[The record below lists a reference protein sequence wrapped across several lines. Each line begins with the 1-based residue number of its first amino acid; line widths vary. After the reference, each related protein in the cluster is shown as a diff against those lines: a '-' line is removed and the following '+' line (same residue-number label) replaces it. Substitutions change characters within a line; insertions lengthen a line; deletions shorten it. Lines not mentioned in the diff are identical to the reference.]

1 MKVADKETKYEHFG
15 GTAYDPAWM
24 PSYMKVT
31 SRYSSYADPS
41 WTKDPKVLK
50 KHKIYWN
57 VEDRYDPNDSYW
69 IDLDARCAFEDAGEN
84 SGINTVHYTAFPNTS
99 VGWFEGAP
107 AENYELSKK
116 HPFLAKLK
124 GFDAGKYEKFMADIA
139 SENRLGLNKEQTDA
153 YDKDFA
159 DRYGKAITPER
170 YNELQRLQGTPE
182 YKRKLKE
189 YVAPWARDYSKQKTA
204 AVEHF
209 SGGLSGL
216 QWKPQYNKYTDKVVS
231 HVSVPSW
238 TNDTTTLRKHNILY
252 GYNDEADANDYDK
265 DLGRISKDARKA
277 FYSLGENSGITSQ
290 SYRALSDRQSIPFL
304 GTPAKAHDF
313 YKKHPTINK
322 LMGNPAKKYEN
333 FMQDINAK
341 NIKNFER
348 EAKYCNELSDRLGK
362 AITLERY
369 QELKPLIGTPEYNA
383 KIKEYVKPWVRNYS
397 KQKTAALAEELNP
410 VPKPKRDRSVF
421 QKFGD
426 TLSTNKAKHIV
437 GVAGGISGMLTGK
450 ELLHS
455 NLTPMR
461 ALGGVGVVGGAAL
474 GAKNI
479 YGLYNDYF
487 D

>member
-1 MKVADKETKYEHFG
+1 MINKDLYMMKVADEETTYEHFG

-24 PSYMKVT
+24 PSYMKTT
-31 SRYSSYADPS
+31 SRYSSYAEPS

-57 VEDRYDPNDSYW
+57 TDNYSDSNDSYW
-69 IDLDARCAFEDAGEN
+69 IDMDARDAFKDAGEN
-84 SGINTVHYTAFPNTS
+84 SGIKKVHYMAFPNTS

-139 SENRLGLNKEQTDA
+139 SKNRLSLNKEQTDA

-170 YNELQRLQGTPE
+170 YLELQKLQFGPE
-182 YKRKLKE
+182 YKKKLKE
-189 YVAPWARDYSKQKTA
+189 YVTPWARD
-204 AVEHF
+204 
-209 SGGLSGL
+209 
-216 QWKPQYNKYTDKVVS
+216 
-231 HVSVPSW
+231 
-238 TNDTTTLRKHNILY
+238 
-252 GYNDEADANDYDK
+252 
-265 DLGRISKDARKA
+265 
-277 FYSLGENSGITSQ
+277 
-290 SYRALSDRQSIPFL
+290 
-304 GTPAKAHDF
+304 
-313 YKKHPTINK
+313 
-322 LMGNPAKKYEN
+322 
-333 FMQDINAK
+333 
-341 NIKNFER
+341 
-348 EAKYCNELSDRLGK
+348 
-362 AITLERY
+362 
-369 QELKPLIGTPEYNA
+369 
-383 KIKEYVKPWVRNYS
+383 YS

-410 VPKPKRDRSVF
+410 VPKSKRKRSAF
-421 QKFGD
+421 QRFVD
-426 TLSTNKAKHIV
+426 TLSTNKAKHLA
-437 GVAGGISGMLTGK
+437 GVTGGISGMITGK

-487 D
+487 N

>member
-1 MKVADKETKYEHFG
+1 MINKDLYMMKVADEETTYEHFG

-24 PSYMKVT
+24 PSYMKTT
-31 SRYSSYADPS
+31 SRYSSYAEPS

-57 VEDRYDPNDSYW
+57 TDNYSDSNDSYW
-69 IDLDARCAFEDAGEN
+69 IDMDARDAFKDAGEN
-84 SGINTVHYTAFPNTS
+84 SGIKKVHYMAFPNTS

-139 SENRLGLNKEQTDA
+139 SKNRLGLNKEQTDA

-170 YNELQRLQGTPE
+170 YLELQKLQFGPE
-182 YKRKLKE
+182 YKKKLKE
-189 YVAPWARDYSKQKTA
+189 YVTPWARD
-204 AVEHF
+204 
-209 SGGLSGL
+209 
-216 QWKPQYNKYTDKVVS
+216 
-231 HVSVPSW
+231 
-238 TNDTTTLRKHNILY
+238 
-252 GYNDEADANDYDK
+252 
-265 DLGRISKDARKA
+265 
-277 FYSLGENSGITSQ
+277 
-290 SYRALSDRQSIPFL
+290 
-304 GTPAKAHDF
+304 
-313 YKKHPTINK
+313 
-322 LMGNPAKKYEN
+322 
-333 FMQDINAK
+333 
-341 NIKNFER
+341 
-348 EAKYCNELSDRLGK
+348 
-362 AITLERY
+362 
-369 QELKPLIGTPEYNA
+369 
-383 KIKEYVKPWVRNYS
+383 YS

-410 VPKPKRDRSVF
+410 VPKSKRKRSAF
-421 QKFGD
+421 QRFVD
-426 TLSTNKAKHIV
+426 TLSTNKAKHV
-437 GVAGGISGMLTGK
+437 AGVAGGISGMITGK

-461 ALGGVGVVGGAAL
+461 VLGGVGVVGGAAL

>member
-1 MKVADKETKYEHFG
+1 MINKDLYMQKVADKETKYEHFG

-139 SENRLGLNKEQTDA
+139 LKNRLGLNKEQTDA

-204 AVEHF
+204 A
-209 SGGLSGL
+209 
-216 QWKPQYNKYTDKVVS
+216 
-231 HVSVPSW
+231 
-238 TNDTTTLRKHNILY
+238 I
-252 GYNDEADANDYDK
+252 K
-265 DLGRISKDARKA
+265 D
-277 FYSLGENSGITSQ
+277 Q
-290 SYRALSDRQSIPFL
+290 LSD
-304 GTPAKAHDF
+304 TV
-313 YKKHPTINK
+313 Y
-322 LMGNPAKKYEN
+322 
-333 FMQDINAK
+333 
-341 NIKNFER
+341 
-348 EAKYCNELSDRLGK
+348 
-362 AITLERY
+362 
-369 QELKPLIGTPEYNA
+369 
-383 KIKEYVKPWVRNYS
+383 
-397 KQKTAALAEELNP
+397 
-410 VPKPKRDRSVF
+410 
-421 QKFGD
+421 
-426 TLSTNKAKHIV
+426 
-437 GVAGGISGMLTGK
+437 
-450 ELLHS
+450 
-455 NLTPMR
+455 
-461 ALGGVGVVGGAAL
+461 
-474 GAKNI
+474 
-479 YGLYNDYF
+479 
-487 D
+487 